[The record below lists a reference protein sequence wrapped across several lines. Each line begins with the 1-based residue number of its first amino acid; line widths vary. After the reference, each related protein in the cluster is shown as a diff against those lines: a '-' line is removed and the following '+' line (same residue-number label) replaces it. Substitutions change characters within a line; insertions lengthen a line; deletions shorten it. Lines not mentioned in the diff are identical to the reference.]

1 MTVTQ
6 KVLAGIAAV
15 LVLFVGGGFLLPST
29 AHVERSLEVDAP
41 ACTVTALVDGFG
53 RFQEFSP
60 WAALD
65 ADMKVTRSGPVWGV
79 GASQAWTSENPD
91 VGNGSQTISKVDGC
105 SRVESKL
112 EFDGQGPALASWT
125 IEPIGPRS
133 KVTWGIDVDFGMN
146 IIGRYFGLGFD
157 GMMGPDFERGLA
169 QLKTLAESLPKTDFG
184 AISPEPFDAPAVP
197 FAYVTVQ
204 TSSDPLSVASSVGG
218 AWAQVAG
225 WYASNGLTPGGFPAM
240 VTTAESGGQLSIDA
254 GLPLAA
260 TPLVAPVG
268 AVKIGAL
275 PTGKAL
281 RVVHT
286 GSAADLQVTRDR
298 LRAWMAA
305 RKVEQGGPWW
315 EVMESDP
322 SAVAEAERRTV
333 VAVIVR

>member
-6 KVLAGIAAV
+6 KVLAAIAVV
-15 LVLFVGGGFLLPST
+15 LALFVGGGFLLPST
-29 AHVERSLEVDAP
+29 SHVERSLEIDSP

-60 WAALD
+60 WAELD
-65 ADMKVTRSGPVWGV
+65 ADMKVTRSGPLWGV
-79 GASQAWTSENPD
+79 GAKQDWTSENPD
-91 VGNGSQTISKVDGC
+91 VGSGSQTISKVEGC
-105 SRVESKL
+105 TRVEATL
-112 EFDGQGPALASWT
+112 VFDGQDPALATWT

-133 KVTWGIDVDFGMN
+133 KVTWAVDVDFGMN

-169 QLKTLAESLPKTDFG
+169 KLKTLAESLPKTDFG
-184 AISPEPFDAPAVP
+184 TINPESFDAQAVP

-204 TSSDPLSVASSVGG
+204 TSNDPLSVAASVGG

-225 WYASNGLTPGGFPAM
+225 WYASNGLAPAGFPAT
-240 VTTAESGGQLSIDA
+240 VTTAETGGQLTIDA

-268 AVKIGAL
+268 GINIGAL
-275 PTGKAL
+275 PAGKAV

-286 GSAADLQVTRDR
+286 GSAGDLPVTRDR

-322 SAVAEAERRTV
+322 SGVAEAERRTV